1 MNYIINLYKNNK
13 LIETRKTTVVINNR
27 FITLTCSDID
37 KIQLYDDIQR
47 YIATYY
53 YCFKQGNKITFEKRS
68 YLRETVLG
76 FVV

>member
-13 LIETRKTTVVINNR
+13 VIETIKTPVTLNGR
-27 FITLTCSDID
+27 FITLKCCDIN

-53 YCFKQGNKITFEKRS
+53 YCFKHGDKITFEKKP
-68 YLRETVLG
+68 YKETINE
-76 FVV
+76 